1 MERKIFEIK
10 QGIKAHLIKTDLFK
24 TNMASVII
32 TVPLTRE
39 NVTKNALLVSMLRCG
54 TSNLQTQ
61 AEISKALE
69 NLYGTGFECGVDKY
83 GDNQILRFYMDS
95 INDKYALNGEKILEN
110 MLNILLDIVFNPV
123 LENGKFKE
131 EFLKIEKE
139 NLAKIIKSKIDD
151 KDLYAY
157 ETCISKMYGENGFG
171 LHKYGFIEEL
181 DAINVENLTEYYQN
195 LIQNSKIDIFVSGE
209 YDEQDIENILSSNEN
224 IKNLKPRIEN
234 YVLNNEFTEVKQIPQ
249 TVNNVIEEMDV
260 TQGKLVIGMDITSN
274 VEKLQYK
281 TAIYNVIL
289 GSGANSL
296 LFQNVREKESLAYSI
311 RSNYVKQKANI
322 FIRAGI
328 EIPNYEK
335 AVKLIKDQLDI
346 MKNGEFTD
354 EDLKSA
360 KEYMIAGIKAI
371 EMEQDTGIVYYIGQ
385 EISKT
390 NSTIDEYLKN
400 IESVSREDVIDI
412 AKNVHINTIYF
423 LKGGK

>member
-1 MERKIFEIK
+1 
-10 QGIKAHLIKTDLFK
+10 
-24 TNMASVII
+24 
-32 TVPLTRE
+32 
-39 NVTKNALLVSMLRCG
+39 
-54 TSNLQTQ
+54 
-61 AEISKALE
+61 
-69 NLYGTGFECGVDKY
+69 
-83 GDNQILRFYMDS
+83 
-95 INDKYALNGEKILEN
+95 
-110 MLNILLDIVFNPV
+110 
-123 LENGKFKE
+123 
-131 EFLKIEKE
+131 
-139 NLAKIIKSKIDD
+139 
-151 KDLYAY
+151 
-157 ETCISKMYGENGFG
+157 MYGENGFG
-171 LHKYGFIEEL
+171 LYKYGFIEEL

-260 TQGKLVIGMDITSN
+260 TQGKLVIGIDITSN

-346 MKNGEFTD
+346 MKNGEFSD

-390 NSTIDEYLKN
+390 NISIEEYLKN
-400 IESVSREDVIDI
+400 IESVSREDVLEIS
-412 AKNVHINTIYF
+412 KNVHINTIYF

>member
-39 NVTKNALLVSMLRCG
+39 NVTKNALIVSMLRCG
-54 TSNLQTQ
+54 TSNLKTQ
-61 AEISKALE
+61 SEISKALE

-95 INDKYALNGEKILEN
+95 INDKYALDNESILEDS
-110 MLNILLDIVFNPV
+110 LNILLDIAFNPV
-123 LENGKFKE
+123 LENDKFKE
-131 EFLKIEKE
+131 EYLKIEKD

-151 KDLYAY
+151 KDLYSY
-157 ETCISKMYGENGFG
+157 ETCISKMYGEKGFG
-171 LHKYGFIEEL
+171 LYRYGFLEDL
-181 DAINVENLTEYYQN
+181 DSINVDNLSEYYKN

-209 YDEQDIENILSSNEN
+209 YDEKSVEKIISNNEN
-224 IKNLKPRIEN
+224 IKKLMPRIEN
-234 YVLNNEFTEVKQIPQ
+234 YVLNNEFTEVKKVPEDVKKI
-249 TVNNVIEEMDV
+249 VEEMDV
-260 TQGKLVIGMDITSN
+260 TQGKLVIGMDVSSN
-274 VEKLQYK
+274 VDKLQYK

-311 RSNYVKQKANI
+311 RSNYVKQKSNI

-335 AVKLIKDQLDI
+335 AVKLIKEQLDI
-346 MKNGEFTD
+346 LKNGEFTD
-354 EDLKSA
+354 DDLKSA
-360 KEYMIAGIKAI
+360 KEYIRAGINAI
-371 EMEQDTGIVYYIGQ
+371 ETEQDTGIVYYIGQ

-390 NSTIDEYLKN
+390 NTTIEEYLKN
-400 IESVSREDVIDI
+400 IEEVTKEDVIEI
-412 AKNVHINTIYF
+412 ANNVHINTIYF